1 MNTRQSPQNK
11 NGHQHA
17 IVIGA
22 SMAGLLAARVLS
34 DHFERVTVVERDR
47 FPESEQARKGVPQGR
62 HIHILLNKGASILAD
77 LFPDLF
83 PALVQDG
90 AIPVDR
96 VADTS
101 WYHFGVW
108 KARFESNLKGYMQ
121 SRPFL
126 EWHVRDQLMKR
137 TNVSFIEGCEVAELC
152 ATADNSHITGVHL
165 RYHNPERSEE
175 DRFADLV
182 VDASG
187 RGSRSPQWLTALGY
201 GKVEESRVQVDV
213 GYATRIY
220 QPPKHVSPD
229 WKVLIVFPTP
239 SDGKRAGAIFP
250 IEGNR
255 WMVTLFGWSRDYP
268 PDDETGFLA
277 YARSL
282 PMPDLYEAIKEAE
295 PLTTIATH
303 KYPANQRRHYERL
316 SRFPEGLIIL
326 GDAACSFDPIYGQG
340 MTAAALEASTLNT
353 CLHQRSSARI
363 YGSGTDLAHGF
374 QKAIAKVLD
383 VPWLLATN
391 EDFRFPETQGHRP
404 RWTGLLHWYTRRLFG
419 LAASD
424 PRTTLRSYEVLNMIK
439 PPTALFEPRILF
451 AVLFKKQHS
460 SANHESTN
468 YKVEKVLAGPS
479 SRVQ

>member
-1 MNTRQSPQNK
+1 MNTKQSLQHK
-11 NGHQHA
+11 NGNHHA

-47 FPESEQARKGVPQGR
+47 LPESEQARKGVPQGR

-83 PALVQDG
+83 PVLMQDG

-96 VADTS
+96 VADTR

-121 SRPFL
+121 SRPFI
-126 EWHVRDQLMKR
+126 ERHVRDQLMKR
-137 TNVSFIEGCEVAELC
+137 SNVCFIEGCEVAELC

-165 RYHNPERSEE
+165 RYHNPERYEE

-201 GKVEESRVQVDV
+201 SKVEESRVQVDV

-295 PLTTIATH
+295 PLTPIATH

-316 SRFPEGLIIL
+316 SRFPEGFIIL

-340 MTAAALEASTLNT
+340 MTVAAMEASTLNT
-353 CLHQRSSARI
+353 CLHQQSSSRNYGNVTGLARR
-363 YGSGTDLAHGF
+363 F

-383 VPWLLATN
+383 APWVLATN
-391 EDFRFPETQGHRP
+391 EDFRFPETRGHRP
-404 RWTGLLHWYTRRLFG
+404 RWTSLLHWYTRRLFG
-419 LAASD
+419 LAACY

-460 SANHESTN
+460 SASHETATS
-468 YKVEKVLAGPS
+468 KIDRVLAGPLAE
-479 SRVQ
+479 

>member
-1 MNTRQSPQNK
+1 MTTTYSPQHST
-11 NGHQHA
+11 GHHHA

-34 DHFERVTVVERDR
+34 EHFERVTVIERDR
-47 FPESEQARKGVPQGR
+47 FPEGEQARKGVPQGR
-62 HIHILLNKGASILAD
+62 HIHILLSKGASILAD

-83 PALVQDG
+83 PALERDG
-90 AIPVDR
+90 AIAVDR
-96 VADTS
+96 VADTR

-108 KARFESNLKGYMQ
+108 KAQFESHLKGYMQ

-137 TNVSFIEGCEVAELC
+137 SNVSFIEGCEVAQLR
-152 ATADNSHITGVHL
+152 ATTDQSRITGVHL
-165 RYHNPERSEE
+165 RYHSPERGEE
-175 DRFADLV
+175 DQLADLV

-187 RGSRSPQWLTALGY
+187 RGSRSPQWLAALGY
-201 GKVEESRVQVDV
+201 GKVEETRVQVDV

-220 QPPKHVSPD
+220 QAPRQVAAE

-239 SDGKRAGAIFP
+239 GEGRRAGAIFP
-250 IEGNR
+250 MEGNR

-268 PDDETGFLA
+268 PDDDSGFLA

-282 PMPDLYEAIKEAE
+282 PKPDLYDAIKEAQ
-295 PLTTIATH
+295 PLTPITTH

-316 SRFPEGLIIL
+316 TRFPEGLIVL

-340 MTAAALEASTLNT
+340 MTVAALEANTLEI
-353 CLHQRSSARI
+353 CLRQQSSAGLPRR
-363 YGSGTDLAHGF
+363 F

-391 EDFRFPETQGHRP
+391 EDFRFPETLGQRP

-419 LAASD
+419 LAAST
-424 PRTTLRSYEVLNMIK
+424 PETTLRSYEVLNMVK
-439 PPTALFEPRILF
+439 PPTALFGPRLLL
-451 AVLFKKQHS
+451 AVLFKKQPLPAS
-460 SANHESTN
+460 QETTN
-468 YKVEKVLAGPS
+468 SQDERVLAGS
-479 SRVQ
+479 SSAAK

>member
-1 MNTRQSPQNK
+1 MRNTQSSQN
-11 NGHQHA
+11 NSARQHA

-34 DHFERVTVVERDR
+34 EHFERVTVIERDTL
-47 FPESEQARKGVPQGR
+47 PESEQARKGVPQGR
-62 HIHILLNKGASILAD
+62 HIHILLNKGASILED

-83 PALVQDG
+83 PALARDG

-96 VADTS
+96 IADTR

-108 KARFESNLKGYMQ
+108 KARFTSDLKGFMQ

-126 EWHVRDQLMKR
+126 EWHVRDQLAKR
-137 TNVSFIEGCEVAELC
+137 TNVSFIEQCEVASLC

-165 RYHNPERSEE
+165 RYHGAEQREE
-175 DRFADLV
+175 DLSANLV

-187 RGSRSPQWLTALGY
+187 RGSHTPQWLTALGY
-201 GKVEESRVQVDV
+201 DRVEESRVQVNV
-213 GYATRIY
+213 GYATRVY
-220 QPPKHVSPD
+220 QPSREVSPD
-229 WKVLIVFPTP
+229 WKVLIVFPAP
-239 SDGKRAGAIFP
+239 PEGKRAGAIFP

-268 PDDETGFLA
+268 PDDESGFLA

-282 PMPDLYEAIKEAE
+282 AMPDLYEAIKEAE
-295 PLTTIATH
+295 PLTPIATH

-316 SRFPEGLIIL
+316 SRFPEGFIVL
-326 GDAACSFDPIYGQG
+326 GDGACSFDPIYGQG
-340 MTAAALEASTLNT
+340 MTAAALEASTLNA
-353 CLHQRSSARI
+353 CLQQQSS
-363 YGSGTDLAHGF
+363 GHPGGDLTGLAHRF

-383 VPWLLATN
+383 VPWMLATN

-404 RWTGLLHWYTRRLFG
+404 WWTRLLHWYTRRLFG

-424 PRTTLRSYEVLNMIK
+424 SRTTLRSYEVLNMIK
-439 PPTALFEPRILF
+439 PPTALFEPRMLF
-451 AVLFKKQHS
+451 AVLFKKQPLPASHETAS
-460 SANHESTN
+460 HESAAP
-468 YKVEKVLAGPS
+468 EADRVL
-479 SRVQ
+479 VQ

>member
-1 MNTRQSPQNK
+1 MQTGNILSSALSQGFSRLS
-11 NGHQHA
+11 GELH
-17 IVIGA
+17 
-22 SMAGLLAARVLS
+22 GLR
-34 DHFERVTVVERDR
+34 
-47 FPESEQARKGVPQGR
+47 QARKGVPQGR

-83 PALVQDG
+83 PVLEQDG

-96 VADTS
+96 VADTR

-108 KARFESNLKGYMQ
+108 KARFETDLKGYMQ

-126 EWHVRDQLMKR
+126 EGHVRDQLMKQ
-137 TNVSFIEGCEVAELC
+137 TNISFIEGCEVARLC
-152 ATADNSHITGVHL
+152 ATADNSHVTGVHL
-165 RYHNPERSEE
+165 RYHHPERSEE
-175 DRFADLV
+175 DLFADLV

-187 RGSRSPQWLTALGY
+187 RGSRSPQWLAALGY

-220 QPPKHVSPD
+220 QPPKHIASD

-239 SDGKRAGAIFP
+239 GEGKRAGAIFP

-268 PDDETGFLA
+268 PDDEADFLA

-282 PMPDLYEAIKEAE
+282 PMPDLFDAIKEAE
-295 PLTTIATH
+295 PLTPIATH

-316 SRFPEGLIIL
+316 SRFPGGLIIL

-340 MTAAALEASTLNT
+340 MTVAALEANILAT
-353 CLHQRSSARI
+353 CLRQQSSIGISGYGLGQR
-363 YGSGTDLAHGF
+363 F

-404 RWTGLLHWYTRRLFG
+404 WWTGLLHRYTRRLFG

-424 PRTTLRSYEVLNMIK
+424 PETTLRSYEVLNMIK
-439 PPTALFEPRILF
+439 PPTALFEPRILL
-451 AVLFKKQHS
+451 AVLLKKQS
-460 SANHESTN
+460 SANQETTS
-468 YKVEKVLAGPS
+468 YQVERVLAS
-479 SRVQ
+479 SKR